1 MQDGRNNGF
10 GWGEGETPKT
20 LQKKSVDPGVSFW
33 VPEKWVATHIQS
45 SYFIWPKHTHPLE
58 PQTWKKNVTPKEY
71 TLRFSIHFFYLKLGG
86 MVDFLGQVVFF

>member
-1 MQDGRNNGF
+1 MAEIMDLDGGRGKPRRLYRKN
-10 GWGEGETPKT
+10 PYI
-20 LQKKSVDPGVSFW
+20 DPGVSFW

-71 TLRFSIHFFYLKLGG
+71 TLRFSIHFFI
-86 MVDFLGQVVFF
+86 